1 VLQIRLDE
9 RDSLFCDDQPVTL
22 MQLQQQVESFVAS
35 RQTDRYIIAV
45 QTARTTTYDAYFE
58 MQNAVVAAYRE
69 LREKMAQQRYG
80 RPFSQCTEAEREVI
94 RQRYPQRISEGMG
107 SEE

>member
-1 VLQIRLDE
+1 
-9 RDSLFCDDQPVTL
+9 
-22 MQLQQQVESFVAS
+22 M
-35 RQTDRYIIAV
+35 
-45 QTARTTTYDAYFE
+45 
-58 MQNAVVAAYRE
+58 VAAYRE